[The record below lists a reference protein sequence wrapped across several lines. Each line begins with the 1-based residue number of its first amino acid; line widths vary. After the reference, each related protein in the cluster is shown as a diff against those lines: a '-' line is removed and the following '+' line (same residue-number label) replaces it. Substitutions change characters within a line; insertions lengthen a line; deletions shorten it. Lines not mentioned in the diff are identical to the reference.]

1 VGLTAAVL
9 ATSVGA
15 WLTEPGPVPGLV
27 LPPQLVEFG
36 VPLAR
41 VLLDV
46 SLTAVLGLGLLP
58 LLFSRRQEAELR
70 PVLAVAY
77 RGALVAALAWLSAAL
92 VSVVLQ
98 TAELAP
104 VAGVT
109 ATTLRDYV
117 RNFSGAQALLATACV
132 AAAAAALAGIGIRAS
147 GQLPARLL
155 VVTVGVGLLP
165 LLATGHSGELS
176 ARWHDLT
183 MVSLELHVFA
193 ATAWTGG
200 LAAVAA
206 LLLTRPSLLARAL
219 PRFSGLAGLC
229 LAVVGATGV
238 LNALV
243 ELATTPGVRVP
254 AALFSSQYGQLVLAK
269 AGCLV
274 VLALLGG
281 HIRFR
286 LLPSVARGHRTVL
299 AGWVAGELAVMG
311 VAFGLAVVLSRSG
324 VLPAG
329 G

>member
-1 VGLTAAVL
+1 M
-9 ATSVGA
+9 GA

-27 LPPQLVEFG
+27 LPPQLVELG

-77 RGALVAALAWLSAAL
+77 RGALVAALGWLSAAL

-104 VAGVT
+104 VPGVT
-109 ATTLRDYV
+109 ATTLSDYV
-117 RNFSGAQALLATACV
+117 HNFSGAQALLATACV
-132 AAAAAALAGIGIRAS
+132 AAFAAALAGIGIRAP

-206 LLLTRPSLLARAL
+206 LLLTRPPLLARAL

-238 LNALV
+238 LNAFV

-254 AALFSSQYGQLVLAK
+254 AALFTSDYGQLVLAK
-269 AGCLV
+269 AGCLA
-274 VLALLGG
+274 VLALFGG

-299 AGWVAGELAVMG
+299 ACWIAGELAVMG